1 MGALFEESMMSF
13 LGFSFAAPVFLLR
26 PPLREVRRRLRK
38 QLPVPRILLFLP
50 DNPCL
55 RVGTPGA
62 V

>member
-1 MGALFEESMMSF
+1 MSF
-13 LGFSFAAPVFLLR
+13 LGFSFAVPVFLLR

-38 QLPVPRILLFLP
+38 QFALPRILLFLP

-62 V
+62 T